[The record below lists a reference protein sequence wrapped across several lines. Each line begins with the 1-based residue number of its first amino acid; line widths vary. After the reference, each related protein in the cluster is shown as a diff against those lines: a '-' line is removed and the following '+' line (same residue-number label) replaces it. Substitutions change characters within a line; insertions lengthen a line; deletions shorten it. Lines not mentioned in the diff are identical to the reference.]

1 MINRLWPGRRTM
13 ATVLFSTGRGPGDLL
28 VALMPLFRWG
38 LRRLTRHRADAAT
51 SEGSPA

>member
-1 MINRLWPGRRTM
+1 M
-13 ATVLFSTGRGPGDLL
+13 ATVPFSTGHGPGDLL